1 MTSTLSSYLMVAS
14 NMSTYQNITEAQSS
28 VKLAT
33 AYYNAN
39 IGNVQSASDLVNNYR
54 LFSYAMTAFG
64 LGDMVSYGKGLM
76 LKVLEQGTGSTS
88 NLAYTLNNPNIL
100 AFAKAF
106 NFVTNGASTTTT
118 AAATTDVVNKY
129 VNQTLDTNEGQQNS
143 ALKLALYF
151 QQNAPD
157 ITSVYNILADKDLLS
172 VVQTALGFSQYTS
185 LEDIDTQAS
194 QLSSAINIADFKDPQ
209 KLQQFVEK
217 YCAMYDA
224 NNPTSDTTNV
234 LLLSSDSSL
243 GISTSLL
250 SSIQNLPL
258 GGV

>member
-1 MTSTLSSYLMVAS
+1 MTSTLSSYLMVS
-14 NMSTYQNITEAQSS
+14 NNLSTWQNITEAQPS

-39 IGNVQSASDLVNNYR
+39 IGNVKSASDLVNNYR

-64 LGDMVSYGKGLM
+64 LGSMTSYGKTLM

-106 NFVTNGASTTTT
+106 NFSTNGTSTTTT
-118 AAATTDVVNKY
+118 AAATTDVVSKY
-129 VNQTLDTNEGQQNS
+129 VNQTLDANEGKQNP
-143 ALKLALYF
+143 ALQMALYF
-151 QQNAPD
+151 QQHAPD
-157 ITSVYNILADKDLLS
+157 ITNVYNILADKDLLT
-172 VVQTALGFSQYTS
+172 VVQTALGLSQYAS

-194 QLSSAINIADFKDPQ
+194 QLSKAINIADFKDPQ
-209 KLQQFVEK
+209 KLQKFVEK
-217 YCAMYDA
+217 YCAMSDA
-224 NNPTSDTTNV
+224 NNPTTNTTDV
-234 LLLSSDSSL
+234 LLLSSSGSM

-258 GGV
+258 GGF

>member
-1 MTSTLSSYLMVAS
+1 MTSTLSSYLMVS
-14 NMSTYQNITEAQSS
+14 NNMSTYQKITEAQPT

-39 IGNVQSASDLVNNYR
+39 IGNVQSASDLVSNYR

-64 LGDMVSYGKGLM
+64 LGDMVSYGKALM
-76 LKVLEQGTGSTS
+76 QKVLEQGTGSTS

-100 AFAKAF
+100 AFAQAF

-118 AAATTDVVNKY
+118 AAATTDVVSKY
-129 VNQTLDTNEGQQNS
+129 VNQALDTNEGQQNS
-143 ALKLALYF
+143 ALNMALYF
-151 QQNAPD
+151 QQKAPD
-157 ITSVYNILADKDLLS
+157 ITNVYNILADKDLLS
-172 VVQTALGFSQYTS
+172 VVQTALGLSQYSS

-194 QLSSAINIADFKDPQ
+194 QLSKAINIADFKDPK

-234 LLLSSDSSL
+234 LLLSSDSSM

-250 SSIQNLPL
+250 
-258 GGV
+258 

>member
-1 MTSTLSSYLMVAS
+1 MTSTLSSYLLVS
-14 NMSTYQNITEAQSS
+14 NNMSTYQKLTEAQPT

-39 IGNVQSASDLVNNYR
+39 IGNVQSASDLVSNYR

-129 VNQTLDTNEGQQNS
+129 VNQALDTNEGQQNS

-157 ITSVYNILADKDLLS
+157 ITNVYNILADKDLLT
-172 VVQTALGFSQYTS
+172 VVQTALGLSQYMS
-185 LEDIDTQAS
+185 YEDIDTQAS
-194 QLSSAINIADFKDPQ
+194 QLSNAINIADFKDPK

-217 YCAMYDA
+217 YCAMNDA

-234 LLLSSDSSL
+234 LLLSSDSSM

-258 GGV
+258 GGF

>member
-1 MTSTLSSYLMVAS
+1 MTTLSSYLMVA
-14 NMSTYQNITEAQSS
+14 NNLSTWQTVTQAQPS
-28 VKLAT
+28 VKQAT

-76 LKVLEQGTGSTS
+76 QKVLEQGTSSTS

-100 AFAKAF
+100 AFAQAF
-106 NFVTNGASTTTT
+106 NFALNGSSTTST
-118 AAATTDVVNKY
+118 AAATTGVVNKY
-129 VNQTLDTNEGQQNS
+129 VNQELDANQGQQNP
-143 ALKLALYF
+143 AVQMALYF

-157 ITSVYNILADKDLLS
+157 ITSAYSILADKDLLT
-172 VVQTALGFSQYTS
+172 VVQTALGISPQTS
-185 LEDIDTQAS
+185 MEDVDTQAS
-194 QLSSAINIADFKDPQ
+194 QLSSAVNIADFKNPQ

-217 YCAMYDA
+217 YCAMSDA
-224 NNPTSDTTNV
+224 SAPASDLTAT
-234 LLLSSDSSL
+234 LFSPSDDSM
-243 GISTSLL
+243 GISTTLM

-258 GGV
+258 GGF

>member
-1 MTSTLSSYLMVAS
+1 
-14 NMSTYQNITEAQSS
+14 
-28 VKLAT
+28 
-33 AYYNAN
+33 
-39 IGNVQSASDLVNNYR
+39 
-54 LFSYAMTAFG
+54 
-64 LGDMVSYGKGLM
+64 MVSYGKGLM
-76 LKVLEQGTGSTS
+76 LKVLEQGTGSNS

-106 NFVTNGASTTTT
+106 NFVTNGASTTTM

-129 VNQTLDTNEGQQNS
+129 VNQTLDTNEGQQNP

-151 QQNAPD
+151 KQNAPD

-172 VVQTALGFSQYTS
+172 VVQTALGLSQYIS
-185 LEDIDTQAS
+185 AEDIDTQANL
-194 QLSSAINIADFKDPQ
+194 LSNAINIADFKNPQ
-209 KLQQFVEK
+209 KLQQFIEK
-217 YCAMYDA
+217 YCAMNDA

-234 LLLSSDSSL
+234 LLLSSDSSM

-258 GGV
+258 GGF

>member
-1 MTSTLSSYLMVAS
+1 MTSTLSSYLMVS
-14 NMSTYQNITEAQSS
+14 NNMSTWQTITQAQPS

-33 AYYNAN
+33 AYYNTN

-76 LKVLEQGTGSTS
+76 QKVLEQGTGSTS

-129 VNQTLDTNEGQQNS
+129 VNQTLDTNEGQQNP

-157 ITSVYNILADKDLLS
+157 ITSVYNILADKDLLT
-172 VVQTALGFSQYTS
+172 VVQTALGLSQYAS
-185 LEDIDTQAS
+185 SEDIDTQAS

-209 KLQQFVEK
+209 KLQQFIEK
-217 YCAMYDA
+217 YCAINDA

-234 LLLSSDSSL
+234 LLLPSDSSM
-243 GISTSLL
+243 GISADLL

-258 GGV
+258 GGF